1 MRSNQMTE
9 LFLFQRCMEA
19 DACSTEIIVW
29 KNPEADVQFQIC
41 LESFLYR
48 NQNLFTSL
56 CLLTKQEVQKRNNIT
71 FLYEWYC
78 SSFFTT
84 LITIVK
90 FHSSMPTRLNE

>member
-1 MRSNQMTE
+1 MRSNQMTG

-48 NQNLFTSL
+48 NQNLITSL

-71 FLYEWYC
+71 LFIRMVLLIFFYNFDNN
-78 SSFFTT
+78 SKISF
-84 LITIVK
+84 IHAYKI
-90 FHSSMPTRLNE
+90 E